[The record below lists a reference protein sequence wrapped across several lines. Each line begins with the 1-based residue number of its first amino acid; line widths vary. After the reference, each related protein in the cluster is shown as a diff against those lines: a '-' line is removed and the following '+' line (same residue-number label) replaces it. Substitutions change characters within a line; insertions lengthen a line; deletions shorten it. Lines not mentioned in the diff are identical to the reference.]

1 MPPAPP
7 VAALAARVLAVEP
20 GQVSWT
26 CLKGQPTEHAVWRAD
41 GPAAAIVLKAH
52 RRGRSFPQELRAYQD
67 WLPRLPAR
75 ERHAPSAPPSP
86 RERHDGSGAPRSI
99 AESGA
104 PRPAFAT
111 PTLRGVDLAD
121 RILALS
127 LAPGAR
133 LSSGTHDPATERG
146 LAPPPAPRAR
156 LSSGTHDLDAERT
169 AHAAAG
175 RFARALHDLPA
186 ADDDPVPLLDA
197 VRARLARA
205 LDQAAP
211 LLTPAERAAL
221 ATHTAKLDAFAGAA
235 RTPCHRDFTPDNWLS
250 SGTGSLTVL
259 DFEHARLDAPEVDL
273 VKLRAEV
280 WLGRPDLAA
289 AFLAGHGALTTDQAA
304 RLDVLLALH
313 AAATLAWADR
323 HVDATFRAR
332 GRQALAAALASA

>member
-7 VAALAARVLAVEP
+7 VAALAARVLAAEA
-20 GQVSWT
+20 GQLSWT
-26 CLKGQPTEHAVWRAD
+26 CLKGQPGEHAVWRAD
-41 GPAAAIVLKAH
+41 GPAAALVLKAH
-52 RRGRSFPQELRAYQD
+52 RHGRSFPQELRAYQD
-67 WLPRLPAR
+67 WLPRLRVRDQDAPGPTNPPAV
-75 ERHAPSAPPSP
+75 PPS
-86 RERHDGSGAPRSI
+86 S
-99 AESGA
+99 A
-104 PRPAFAT
+104 PRPPDHGVERPAFTT
-111 PTLRGVDLAD
+111 PALRGVDLAD
-121 RILALS
+121 RVLALS

-133 LSSGTHDPATERG
+133 LSSGTHD
-146 LAPPPAPRAR
+146 LA
-156 LSSGTHDLDAERT
+156 AERT

-186 ADDDPVPLLDA
+186 GDDDPVPLLDA

-211 LLTPAERAAL
+211 LLTLPERAAL
-221 ATHTAKLDAFAGAA
+221 ATLAARLDAFAGAA
-235 RTPCHRDFTPDNWLS
+235 RAPCHRDFTPDNWLS
-250 SGTGSLTVL
+250 SGTGPLTVL

-280 WLGRPDLAA
+280 WPDRPDLAA
-289 AFLAGHGALTTDQAA
+289 AFLAGHGALTTDEAA

-323 HVDATFRAR
+323 HVDPTFRAR